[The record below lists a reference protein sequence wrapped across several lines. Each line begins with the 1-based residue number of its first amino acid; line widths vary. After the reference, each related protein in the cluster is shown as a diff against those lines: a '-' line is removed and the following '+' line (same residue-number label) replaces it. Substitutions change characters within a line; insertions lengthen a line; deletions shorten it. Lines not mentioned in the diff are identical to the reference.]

1 MSLSCL
7 CCKKGLPVQDRRV
20 CPECGH
26 IFQGNGWDGID
37 AHWRAKECGVSDAER
52 AEIVDFIAANPT
64 AGDEISGTG
73 GARKVRFARRGQGK
87 SGGYRVI
94 TFYRG
99 VDIPVFLITMF
110 AKNEKSNISQAEK
123 NAMRK
128 GLKALAEHY
137 RGKEDDKGR

>member
-1 MSLSCL
+1 MQVVVETSEFL
-7 CCKKGLPVQDRRV
+7 R
-20 CPECGH
+20 
-26 IFQGNGWDGID
+26 
-37 AHWRAKECGVSDAER
+37 RAKECGVSDAER
-52 AEIVDFIAANPT
+52 AEIVDCIAANPM

-94 TFYRG
+94 TFYSG
-99 VDIPVFLITMF
+99 IDIPVFLITMF

-128 GLKALAEHY
+128 GLKTLAAQY
-137 RGKEDDKGR
+137 RRKKDDKGR

>member
-1 MSLSCL
+1 VHVVVETSEFL
-7 CCKKGLPVQDRRV
+7 R
-20 CPECGH
+20 
-26 IFQGNGWDGID
+26 
-37 AHWRAKECGVSDAER
+37 RAKECGVSNAER

-94 TFYRG
+94 TFYSG

>member
-1 MSLSCL
+1 VHVVVETSEFL
-7 CCKKGLPVQDRRV
+7 R
-20 CPECGH
+20 
-26 IFQGNGWDGID
+26 
-37 AHWRAKECGVSDAER
+37 RAKECGVSDAER
-52 AEIVDFIAANPT
+52 AEIVDCIAANPM

-94 TFYRG
+94 TFYSG
-99 VDIPVFLITMF
+99 VDIPVFFITMF

>member
-1 MSLSCL
+1 MFTKGSLSGLWLLVLLTAPVSYALDCSTSFDQSCL
-7 CCKKGLPVQDRRV
+7 SDYQSGAIEADQQQRLKELDD
-20 CPECGH
+20 
-26 IFQGNGWDGID
+26 FQ
-37 AHWRAKECGVSDAER
+37 K
-52 AEIVDFIAANPT
+52 T
-64 AGDEISGTG
+64 DEISGTG

-94 TFYRG
+94 TFYSG